1 MSHCEKLSR
10 KQESAVVALLTEP
23 TIVAAAQ
30 MVGVSEKT
38 LDRWLADPTF
48 AATYRAARK
57 KVFDQ
62 AVNTL
67 RAASTEAVQTL
78 RDALSD
84 VSSSIRLRAAL
95 GILDFGIKITEMTDI
110 EERLTALERRA
121 QDGNGKPV

>member
-1 MSHCEKLSR
+1 
-10 KQESAVVALLTEP
+10 VVALLTEP